1 MRRLNWFGVK
11 VSFFLF
17 CIVFCEHWS
26 LANDIVHLADGT
38 HLTVF
43 VLAPVNNVEQEA
55 RVQDLI
61 Y

>member
-1 MRRLNWFGVK
+1 MFGIK
-11 VSFFLF
+11 VFFLF
-17 CIVFCEHWS
+17 YIVFCEHWS
-26 LANDIVHLADGT
+26 LANGIFHLADGT

-43 VLAPVNNVEQEA
+43 VLAPVNNVEHEA